1 MDIKILK
8 RDGRLESYQAD
19 KVNKPVQWAC
29 EGLKTAYPS
38 QILMSASRS
47 IYDGITSDALHEELI
62 NAAAGLISEE
72 YPDTQYAAGRLLI
85 FQMRKRAFG
94 QFEPPHLYDHVKTQV
109 EAGRYDPELLNIYS
123 WEEYQE
129 LNSVL
134 DHTKDL
140 DLAYIAAR
148 QLQKK
153 YLLQNRV
160 TGQLFESPQQAFIL
174 IPMALYS
181 GYPKEQRMDL
191 VKRFYT
197 ALSNGKLSLPTPI
210 MAGAR
215 TPTRQF
221 SSCVKVDSGDSL
233 DSINATASAIVK
245 YISQRSGIGINAGR
259 IRAKGSS
266 IRNGEAEHTGLIPFI
281 KHFHSAVKSCSQGA
295 VRDGSA
301 TLFFPLWH
309 YEVEDLVVL
318 KNNKGTEESRCRGL
332 DYGVQINDFLYTRLK
347 TGGNVTLFS
356 PSDVPGLYDAFF
368 QDQVRFAELYEKY
381 EADPSVRKKTV
392 KAVDLFGLVGMERA
406 ATGRIYVM
414 NVDHVNNGPFDPKV
428 AAIYLSNLCLTGDT
442 MVATADGRNAVSI
455 KQLAEE
461 SQGVVKFP
469 VYSGSVNNGNIRG
482 RRGGG
487 RIIPNS
493 WKTTINDAVAFKTGT
508 RNVITLTFSDGSTL
522 RLTPDHKIATV
533 DGKWVEAQDAI
544 GLEID
549 PFFTVAPTE
558 GDGKSIYRYIRTTSN
573 PNNKQ
578 SVMIWN
584 HNNPDNPR
592 VAGYHV
598 DHIVSGAGDDIG
610 NLQLL
615 SADEHFAKTA
625 EERKGGWNPIH
636 RAVTNVIAQHNVSES
651 NRGKGN
657 GNFSGWTNEELIE
670 LGKEVSKQL
679 GRPLTLAD
687 YHRVVRKIAHP
698 VTCKFPPINFSKY
711 RFGGGTAGANAY
723 LNYVNSEDTYDG
735 QYDVEAN
742 LVVPETTLSA
752 REQYVTDTFYED
764 EGGDLRMRG
773 LTVVDV
779 SDHGEVEDVYDLTV
793 DNDHNFYVITKTEDD
808 QYLNCSGVLV
818 HNCLEVALPTK
829 PMDDVKDDQGEI
841 ALCTLAAFNVG
852 ALESLDELEELSEL
866 IIRLLDALLDYQNY
880 PVPAGQRGG
889 LDRRALG
896 VGVTGFATY
905 LAKHGKRYSDD
916 SGLEVTHNLFEAM
929 QYWLLKASNKLAQ
942 EFGPCPKF
950 NETTYSQGVLPID
963 RYCKNVDKLGVF
975 DYLCDWEGLRK
986 DILAHGLRN
995 STVTAIMPCETSS
1008 AVTNSINGIEPPRGL
1023 VMYKTNK
1030 DAIMAQV
1037 VADYENLKDVY
1048 ECVWDIKSN
1057 RGYLNL
1063 VAIMQKFVDQAISA
1077 NTNHDPARYPNGKV
1091 PIQTVL
1097 KEMVYAHHI
1106 GIKTLYYHNTRDG
1119 NDADA
1124 IAKMDDGCEGGACKL

>member
-8 RDGRLESYQAD
+8 RDGRLEQYQAD

-38 QILMSASRS
+38 QILMAASRS

-94 QFEPPHLYDHVKTQV
+94 QFLPPHLYDHVKTHV
-109 EAGRYDPELLNIYS
+109 EAGRYDAELLTAYT
-123 WEEYQE
+123 WDEYQE
-129 LNSVL
+129 LNNVL
-134 DHTKDL
+134 DHSKDL
-140 DLAYIAAR
+140 DLTYIAAR

-160 TGQLFESPQQAFIL
+160 TGQLYESPQQAFIL
-174 IPMALYS
+174 IPMALFS
-181 GYPKEQRMDL
+181 NYPSKQRMGL
-191 VKRFYT
+191 IKRFYT
-197 ALSNGKLSLPTPI
+197 ALSNGKISLPTPI

-221 SSCVKVDSGDSL
+221 SSCVKIDSGDSL

-309 YEVEDLVVL
+309 YEVEDLIVL

-332 DYGVQINDFLYTRLK
+332 DYGVQINDFLYNRLK
-347 TGGNVTLFS
+347 TGGEIALFS

-368 QDQVRFAELYEKY
+368 QDQPRFAELYEQY
-381 EADPSVRKKTV
+381 EADPDVRKKVV
-392 KAVDLFGLVGMERA
+392 KAADLFGLLGMERA
-406 ATGRIYVM
+406 ATGRIYLM
-414 NVDHVNNGPFDPKV
+414 NVDHANNGPFDAKT
-428 AAIYLSNLCLTGDT
+428 ATIYLSNLCLEICLP
-442 MVATADGRNAVSI
+442 TA
-455 KQLAEE
+455 
-461 SQGVVKFP
+461 
-469 VYSGSVNNGNIRG
+469 
-482 RRGGG
+482 
-487 RIIPNS
+487 
-493 WKTTINDAVAFKTGT
+493 
-508 RNVITLTFSDGSTL
+508 
-522 RLTPDHKIATV
+522 
-533 DGKWVEAQDAI
+533 
-544 GLEID
+544 
-549 PFFTVAPTE
+549 
-558 GDGKSIYRYIRTTSN
+558 
-573 PNNKQ
+573 
-578 SVMIWN
+578 
-584 HNNPDNPR
+584 
-592 VAGYHV
+592 
-598 DHIVSGAGDDIG
+598 
-610 NLQLL
+610 
-615 SADEHFAKTA
+615 
-625 EERKGGWNPIH
+625 
-636 RAVTNVIAQHNVSES
+636 
-651 NRGKGN
+651 
-657 GNFSGWTNEELIE
+657 
-670 LGKEVSKQL
+670 
-679 GRPLTLAD
+679 PL
-687 YHRVVRKIAHP
+687 
-698 VTCKFPPINFSKY
+698 
-711 RFGGGTAGANAY
+711 
-723 LNYVNSEDTYDG
+723 
-735 QYDVEAN
+735 
-742 LVVPETTLSA
+742 
-752 REQYVTDTFYED
+752 
-764 EGGDLRMRG
+764 
-773 LTVVDV
+773 
-779 SDHGEVEDVYDLTV
+779 EDV
-793 DNDHNFYVITKTEDD
+793 NDVN
-808 QYLNCSGVLV
+808 
-818 HNCLEVALPTK
+818 
-829 PMDDVKDDQGEI
+829 GEI

-852 ALESLDELEELSEL
+852 ALEDLDELEELSEL

-916 SGLEVTHNLFEAM
+916 SGLEVTHQLFESM
-929 QYWLLKASNKLAQ
+929 QYWLLKASNTLAK

-950 NETTYSQGVLPID
+950 HETTYSKGVLPID
-963 RYCKNVDKLGVF
+963 RYCKNLDKLGTF
-975 DYLCDWEGLRK
+975 DYLHDWEGLRA
-986 DILAHGLRN
+986 DILTHGLRN

-1030 DAIMAQV
+1030 DAVMAQV
-1037 VADYENLKDVY
+1037 VADYETLKDVY

-1063 VAIMQKFVDQAISA
+1063 VAIMQKFVDQSISA
-1077 NTNHDPARYPNGKV
+1077 NTNHDPARYPNGRV
-1091 PIQTVL
+1091 PIQVVL
-1097 KEMVYAHHI
+1097 KEILYAHHL

-1124 IAKMDDGCEGGACKL
+1124 IAMMGDGCEGGACKL